1 MATPP
6 TGAAMAMMVV
16 LTLDWLLALWIPLV
30 VSALDSSALVA
41 ASVCAAV
48 PAVPVVEV
56 RMSSVVELLD
66 GGMAKG
72 AAEDEMAASGGRL
85 AVPVDE
91 MIEETDER
99 SEVAVDSVVGVG
111 VGVESGGE
119 ELAGVEMAEEAE
131 LEEDEVGAAAF
142 GVVAAADDDD
152 DDAAEDEDEDE
163 DVDSGASDEEEEELG
178 AAISPPSL
186 LALFVVPSLPSSPS
200 AAEGGG
206 ALAGAPFPC
215 PPPRSPATPSRSPPL
230 VFGEDIL
237 NSD

>member
-1 MATPP
+1 
-6 TGAAMAMMVV
+6 MAMMVV

-142 GVVAAADDDD
+142 GVVLAAADDDD

-178 AAISPPSL
+178 AAMSPPSL